1 MWYRFGQFIDTPL
14 TVSDVQSVVE
24 EAAQRRAEYRRVPL
38 EEILEILHSLG
49 QKLKREDDPVRRQ
62 ILEEMPNIVH
72 FHPSMVKEGLDSLCG
87 MLDRQNML
95 TRIRA
100 DLGGTEVLER
110 FLWQEPFEGSVKA
123 EPRGVVAHVAAGNVL
138 VGAIDS
144 LIQGLLTKNINLL
157 KMSGVDPVFP
167 LLFTEALH
175 SVDPEGR
182 VSQAFALLPFRGGDK
197 DVESILKEHCDTII
211 VYGGEDAVAAYRD
224 GLPIKNRVVEYG
236 PKYSLMILDSPLI
249 GKESVEKIA
258 RDFTLWEQSACSS
271 PHVIYVVGESPTESA
286 RELASSLAQE
296 LEKLLSEY
304 PTPTIRVDEQ
314 VEITRTRELA
324 KVSAALGEAELFVPK
339 VGQGYTVVLEHDPV
353 FRVSCQHRTAYVK
366 PVTSF
371 EQVIEILKPYGTFI
385 QSVGVLAE
393 PQKLHQWADR
403 LVESGADRI
412 TDLGE
417 MTRRKHGT
425 PHDGTKGLAEFVR
438 WTSIGGSH
446 KFEDHFDFL
455 PDAERDR
462 VTLARLNAL
471 LARCREGSS
480 FYRERIPKRALKSLE
495 ELVLIPV
502 VDPHEYR
509 EHLPPDG
516 SGILTGP
523 IGNSYSFGSGGTTGK
538 PKFVYRSVAETH
550 ANARALGK
558 GLALS
563 GFARRGDIVGNLL
576 FAGNL
581 WASFVSLN
589 QALEDTGAHILP
601 IGGHIDLEVQ
611 VSLLRAF
618 KANAALTIP
627 SILISMAQYV
637 KREGITDL
645 KLTRLAYGGEHL
657 FPEARRQLAEVLG
670 AERIVSAGYATND
683 TGAVG
688 FQDESCRGGIHMVHE
703 DIHIVEILDLESG
716 EPITEI
722 GKPGKI
728 VVTNISRHLMP
739 TIRFD
744 VGDMGAWVERP
755 EQGRRLRRFDL
766 LGRSDEVLIIGGFN
780 VSLEMVAGVL
790 AQVPGLSGHFRML
803 GRLQGMLDELVI
815 EVESEVPVSG
825 SEKSRLEEQIIE
837 QLHHEKKEFALWL
850 GNHSIAPPRAV
861 VLGPDELTRNPRTG
875 KIKQVVE
882 ER

>member
-1 MWYRFGQFIDTPL
+1 MWYRFGEFVDGPL
-14 TVSDVQSVVE
+14 TAEDVRSVVE
-24 EAAQRRAEYRRVPL
+24 QAKTLRAAYRRVPL
-38 EEILEILHSLG
+38 EEILEILHALG
-49 QKLKREDDPVRRQ
+49 QRLADPEHPIRRRVLEQMPDIVR
-62 ILEEMPNIVH
+62 
-72 FHPSMVKEGLDSLCG
+72 FHPSMVAEGLDSLCG
-87 MLDRQNML
+87 MLDRQNIL
-95 TRIRA
+95 IRMRS

-110 FLWQEPFEGSVKA
+110 FTYQEPFEGSVKA
-123 EPRGVVAHVAAGNVL
+123 EPRGVVAHVAAGNVF

-144 LIQGLLTKNINLL
+144 LIQGLVTKNVNLL

-175 SVDPEGR
+175 EVDTEHR
-182 VSQAFALLPFRGGDK
+182 VSQAYALLPFRGGDK
-197 DVESILKEHCDTII
+197 EVEEILKQGCDTII

-224 GLPIKNRVVEYG
+224 GMPITNRVVEYG
-236 PKYSLMILDSPLI
+236 PKYSLMVLDAALI
-249 GKESVEKIA
+249 DGDSVKKIA

-271 PHVIYVVGESPTESA
+271 PHVIYVVGGADKARDLALALSA
-286 RELASSLAQE
+286 E
-296 LEKLLSEY
+296 LEGMLAKFPL
-304 PTPTIRVDEQ
+304 PDIRRDEA

-324 KVSAALGEAELFVPK
+324 RVSQALGEGELFVPAE
-339 VGQGYTVVLEHDPV
+339 GQGYTVIFEEDPG

-366 PVTSF
+366 PVARF
-371 EQVIEILKPYGTFI
+371 DEVLEILKPYGTYI
-385 QSVGVLAE
+385 QSVGILAG
-393 PQKLHQWADR
+393 PGAMHDWGDR
-403 LVESGADRI
+403 LVEGGADRI

-438 WTSIGGSH
+438 WTSIGGAR
-446 KFEDHFDFL
+446 KFDDHFDFL

-480 FYRERIPKRALKSLE
+480 FYRERIPERPLRSLE
-495 ELVLIPV
+495 ELASIPAV
-502 VDPHEYR
+502 NPHEYR

-523 IGNSYSFGSGGTTGK
+523 IGTSYSFGSGGTTGK
-538 PKFVYRSVAETH
+538 PKFVYRTVPETL

-558 GLALS
+558 GLFLS
-563 GFARRGDIVGNLL
+563 GFARRGDVVGNLL

-589 QALEDTGAHILP
+589 QALEQTGAHILP
-601 IGGHIDLEVQ
+601 IGGHIDLEAQ
-611 VSLLRAF
+611 VNLLRAF

-627 SILISMAQYV
+627 SILISIAQYV
-637 KREGITDL
+637 KRHGIDDL

-670 AERIVSAGYATND
+670 AERIVSAGYAAND
-683 TGAVG
+683 TGAIG
-688 FQDESCRGGIHMVHE
+688 FQDETCEGGVHLVHE

-716 EPITEI
+716 EPITEP
-722 GKPGKI
+722 GKAGKI
-728 VVTNISRHLMP
+728 VVTNVSRHLMP
-739 TIRFD
+739 TIRFE
-744 VGDMGAWVERP
+744 VGDLGAWVERP
-755 EQGRRLRRFDL
+755 ERGRRLRRFDL
-766 LGRSDEVLIIGGFN
+766 LGRSDEVLIVGGFN

-803 GRLQGMLDELVI
+803 GRSDGMLDQLVI
-815 EVESEVPVSG
+815 ETESEVPLPAEQSG
-825 SEKSRLEEQIIE
+825 QLEARILEVLQR
-837 QLHHEKKEFALWL
+837 EKKEFATWL
-850 GNHSIAPPRAV
+850 ATGAIAAPVAR
-861 VLGPDELTRNPRTG
+861 VLGPDELPRNPRTG